1 MNPSKSYPIEQ
12 SYINLAIIPAKEQYE
27 KEKQLGNTQHVSDI
41 TSTFEKIYG
50 TKTPI
55 DMKNIFETCKNQE
68 KQVLVFGRAGIGKST
83 FCRYIAYQWAISAYW
98 PQYELLALIPLR
110 RLTANR
116 YPSDKNYSLLD
127 IVKKEVFQNDLTDKE
142 EQLLKN
148 QFDARKTLW
157 ILDGYDEIAQNVP
170 PHLECLFEQLLQTPH
185 HIITSRPYMNTLS
198 YDVQMEVT
206 GFTDENIVK
215 YVEQFFDQMKNELDD
230 ATIKSQRLLHFLR
243 INSSIWG
250 VAHIPVNLELIC
262 SIWSNED
269 WPEIEQLTM
278 TTLYT
283 MMTEWLCRRYL
294 TPPNKPIVQ
303 LSKDEID
310 ERCQKELTFLEN
322 LAFSA
327 IDSNTI
333 IIPPSLLTQALKE
346 AKVSLQDHP
355 NILNI
360 GILKS
365 FNKKGTGTQI
375 EVDKDHYFVHLSF
388 QEYFAARYLINTIKQ
403 SPTPKVIEFIKHQKY
418 NQRYALVFTFAAG
431 ILNENDPKI
440 CFDIFWDNILGEPL
454 DLVGIR
460 HMQLVITCIEETLG
474 KSTLPQRVQ
483 LLEWIGNC
491 IKYCFSKEHQILR
504 EYFLQLLPR
513 AQSVVCDQIIMNVF
527 VDLLQDNS
535 TDMHAT
541 VLKFLSKLWILNPS
555 IALITS
561 VATKTEDKNE
571 LVRKHACLALGLM
584 SGKKATSEVISKL
597 VNALSD
603 ESKDV
608 RSCACQAFSIM
619 DKKAVTDEVISELAT
634 ALSDKDSYVRWSA
647 GCALN
652 CIGEKAATDEVISK
666 LAIALVDQALHVRKM
681 AYDAL
686 RNMSGV
692 AAAQSQVISTL
703 MIAFEDGNKNVRVN
717 ACQALREI
725 GEKVVTKEII
735 IKLINALDD
744 ENEDVKCCAYETL
757 KWMGKK
763 VTTNE
768 VIIKLINALRD
779 ESLIVRLYAW
789 AALVGMDENAAMNEI
804 IIKLTDEL
812 EDDNVSVRLLACQT
826 LKYIGKKAATDD
838 MINKL
843 TTSLEHDNVNIRIAA
858 CQTLANMGEK
868 AATDEVINKLT
879 TALGHDNVNVRVTA
893 CQTLANM
900 GEKAATDEVINKLTT
915 ALGHD
920 NVNVRVTACQ
930 TLANMGEKAMT
941 NEVINKVMTVLG
953 HDNVNVRV
961 NAWWIIANM
970 GEKATTDEVISKIV
984 TVLEDDSKDVRCIVW
999 DILCRMGER
1008 AATDAVIS
1016 KIVTVIESDKE
1027 DVRSSACAAL
1037 LNMGEK
1043 AAKDEV
1049 ISKLLNALRDENG
1062 DVRVWACR
1070 ALGNIGKKEATDEI
1084 ISGLV
1089 SALGDENRNVRWCAC
1104 QVLGDIDKKAAT
1116 NKIIN
1121 GLLNVLGDKDMFI
1134 RQCACKILG
1143 KMNEKVATNEVISRI
1158 ADIVNSSNDWLNDS
1172 YSATWAVSKILSSP
1186 DAIKQLK
1193 PEIISNLPL
1202 SKDMP
1207 DWLENLSSD
1216 QLIDI
1221 FFTTRERRWL
1231 SPIFRFMLLRG
1242 IAVTATENKVV
1253 VYDRKEPLELSAP
1266 NMEVCQQLIINFTE
1280 QRKELRLDFGMHE
1293 KFETILRSIF
1303 SFCDMLWLY

>member
-27 KEKQLGNTQHVSDI
+27 KEKQLRDTQHGTDI
-41 TSTFEKIYG
+41 TSTFEEIYG

-55 DMKNIFETCKNQE
+55 DMKNIFETCKNQG

-83 FCRYIAYQWAISAYW
+83 FCRYVAYQWAIGAYW
-98 PQYELLALIPLR
+98 PQYELLALILLR

-116 YPSDKNYSLLD
+116 YPSDKDYSLLD

-170 PHLECLFEQLLQTPH
+170 PHLECLFEQLLHTPH

-198 YDVQMEVT
+198 YDVQMKVT

-230 ATIKSQRLLHFLR
+230 ATTKSQRLLHFLR

-262 SIWSNED
+262 SVWSNED

-294 TPPNKPIVQ
+294 TPLNKSIVQ

-310 ERCQKELTFLEN
+310 EHCQKELRFLEN

-327 IDSNTI
+327 IDNNTI
-333 IIPPSLLTQALKE
+333 IIRPSLLTQALKE
-346 AKVSLQDHP
+346 AEVSLQDHP

-365 FNKKGTGTQI
+365 FNKKGTDTQI
-375 EVDKDHYFVHLSF
+375 KTDKDHYFVHLSF

-431 ILNENDPKI
+431 ILNEKDPKT

-460 HMQLVITCIEETLG
+460 HMQLVITCIEEPSG
-474 KSTLPQRVQ
+474 KSTIPQRVQ
-483 LLEWIGNC
+483 LLERIGNC
-491 IKYCFSKEHQILR
+491 IKYSFSEDHQILR
-504 EYFLQLLPR
+504 EYLLQLLPR

-527 VDLLQDNS
+527 VDLLQDNN

-541 VLKFLSKLWILNPS
+541 VLKFLSKIQILNPS

-561 VATKTEDKNE
+561 VATKTQDKNE
-571 LVRKHACLALGLM
+571 LIRDCACLALGLM
-584 SGKKATSEVISKL
+584 SGKTATSEVISKL

-603 ESKDV
+603 ESKRV
-608 RSCACQAFSIM
+608 RASACQTFSIM
-619 DKKAVTDEVISELAT
+619 DKKAATEEVISKLAT

-647 GCALN
+647 GYALN
-652 CIGEKAATDEVISK
+652 CIGEKAATNEVISK
-666 LAIALVDQALHVRKM
+666 LATALLDKDSLVKKM

-686 RNMSGV
+686 NNMGGI
-692 AAAQSQVISTL
+692 AAHSEIISRTL
-703 MIAFEDGNKNVRVN
+703 IIAFEDGNENVRAN
-717 ACQALREI
+717 ACEALREI
-725 GEKVVTKEII
+725 GEKVVTDEII
-735 IKLINALDD
+735 IKLINALEDY
-744 ENEDVKCCAYETL
+744 NEEVKCRACEAL

-763 VTTNE
+763 VTRKE
-768 VIIKLINALRD
+768 VIMKLINALRD
-779 ESLIVRLYAW
+779 ESGRVRFSAW
-789 AALVGMDENAAMNEI
+789 KALVEMNENAAMDEVI
-804 IIKLTDEL
+804 IRLTNEL

-826 LKYIGKKAATDD
+826 LVYI
-838 MINKL
+838 
-843 TTSLEHDNVNIRIAA
+843 
-858 CQTLANMGEK
+858 GEK

-879 TALGHDNVNVRVTA
+879 AALEHDNVNVRVTA

-920 NVNVRVTACQ
+920 NMNFRVNAWK
-930 TLANMGEKAMT
+930 TLANMGEKTAT
-941 NEVINKVMTVLG
+941 DEVINKVMTVLG
-953 HDNVNVRV
+953 HDNVDVRV

-970 GEKATTDEVISKIV
+970 GEKAATDEVISKIV
-984 TVLEDDSKDVRCIVW
+984 SALEDDSEDVRRIVW
-999 DILCRMGER
+999 HILCRIGER
-1008 AATDAVIS
+1008 AATDTVIS
-1016 KIVTVIESDKE
+1016 KIVTVIESDKD
-1027 DVRSSACAAL
+1027 DVRCSACAAL

-1049 ISKLLNALRDENG
+1049 IRKLLSALRDKNG

-1070 ALGNIGKKEATDEI
+1070 ALGNIGKKAATNEI
-1084 ISGLV
+1084 ISGLLSALGDKNRNV
-1089 SALGDENRNVRWCAC
+1089 RWWACQFLGDIDKRAASNEIINGLLSALGDE
-1104 QVLGDIDKKAAT
+1104 
-1116 NKIIN
+1116 
-1121 GLLNVLGDKDMFI
+1121 DMFI
-1134 RQCACKILG
+1134 RQRACQILG
-1143 KMNEKVATNEVISRI
+1143 KMNENVATNEVISRI
-1158 ADIVNSSNDWLNDS
+1158 VDIVNSGKDWLNDS

-1231 SPIFRFMLLRG
+1231 SPICRFMLLRG
-1242 IAVTATENKVV
+1242 VAVTATENKVV
-1253 VYDRKEPLELSAP
+1253 VYDRQGPLELSAP
-1266 NMEVCQQLIINFTE
+1266 NIEVCQQLIINFTE
-1280 QRKELRLDFGMHE
+1280 QRKELRLDFRMHE
-1293 KFETILRSIF
+1293 KFEKILWSIF
-1303 SFCDMLWLY
+1303 FFLICYGCISGFVYTCFFLLVYYVNIF